1 MILAG
6 GLVLGRNMDN
16 RIGVNVE
23 ADLDLRKATMGRRN
37 TNKLEVTKELVI
49 TNQLALTLVNFD
61 IDSGLEIGSSREN

>member
-1 MILAG
+1 LILAG

-23 ADLDLRKATMGRRN
+23 ADLDLSKATMGRRN